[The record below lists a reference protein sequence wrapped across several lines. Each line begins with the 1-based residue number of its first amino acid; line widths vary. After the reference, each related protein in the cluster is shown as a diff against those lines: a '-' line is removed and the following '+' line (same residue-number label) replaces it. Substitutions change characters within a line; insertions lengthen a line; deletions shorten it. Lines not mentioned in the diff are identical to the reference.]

1 MLVGNYSAEY
11 IGKTMCG
18 FTKGYKYYID
28 INKNIYGY
36 VVSGVLNLT
45 EDTVSDGYINYA
57 SEKSIVRNW
66 IIKEDLTRLGS
77 D

>member
-18 FTKGYKYYID
+18 FTNGKEYCID
-28 INKNIYGY
+28 IDKDVYGY
-36 VVSGVLNLT
+36 TVSGVLNLT
-45 EDTVSDGYINYA
+45 DKVANDGCMNYA
-57 SEKSIVRNW
+57 SENSVRRNW
-66 IIKEDLTRLGS
+66 LIKEDLTKLGS

>member
-18 FTKGYKYYID
+18 FTNGNEYCID
-28 INKNIYGY
+28 INKDVYGY
-36 VVSGVLNLT
+36 TVSGILNLT
-45 EDTVSDGYINYA
+45 YETASDGCINYA
-57 SEKSIVRNW
+57 SENSIRRNW
-66 IIKEDLTRLGS
+66 VIKEDVTKLGS

>member
-18 FTKGYKYYID
+18 FTNGYEYCID
-28 INKNIYGY
+28 INKDIYGY
-36 VVSGVLNLT
+36 TVSGVLNLIDET
-45 EDTVSDGYINYA
+45 ASDACINYA
-57 SEKSIVRNW
+57 SEKSIRRNW
-66 IIKEDLTRLGS
+66 TIKEDLTKLGS

>member
-18 FTKGYKYYID
+18 FVKGNEYCID

-36 VVSGVLNLT
+36 DISGVLNLT
-45 EDTVSDGYINYA
+45 DEIANDGFITYA
-57 SEKSIVRNW
+57 SEKSIRRNW
-66 IIKEDLTRLGS
+66 IIKEDLTKLGS